1 MEQDK
6 TKILSDLYAIR
17 ATMSVV
23 AMNDDSS
30 EAEKLG
36 IRETNDEIEKEKSL
50 IVQKKHDT
58 EVQLNSMRYTTHI
71 ANRKKDL
78 DEAQEKLQNAKK
90 DFEYK
95 RKQKEEQYKESRH
108 SFKHYF
114 TFVPG
119 KVWGIYCGV
128 DAGIWLLLYIIMIIA
143 GTIGTTIFF
152 IVVFALPTPIVLFII
167 HPIVYLYYW
176 SDKVYEYKKYEQE
189 SYYPSKEKL
198 EECQKDVENLE
209 NEIVQYKA
217 AISRGEHYVTVDDAK
232 QVEAEL
238 SVQEKACQRDV
249 MQLEN
254 EIPPHESIIKIMAL
268 LSYGTIESAKK
279 AYPLIDFRDWENVDL
294 LIYYFETGRADDMKE
309 ALQLVDRQR
318 QTDQIAR
325 AIAMASAAICSTINS
340 SIARLGS
347 ALAESFSV
355 LSRQMARQHAEMMY
369 QMERQAEAQGEMFEA
384 QNRELRGLREQAAAE
399 MSMQVSAQAMNQAL
413 LEKISVS
420 SKHLAEQMDR
430 QMREVHRFFWRE
442 CCPPP
447 YPPPRE
453 GA

>member
-6 TKILSDLYAIR
+6 TKLLSDLYAIR

-78 DEAQEKLQNAKK
+78 DEAQEKLQNAQK

-167 HPIVYLYYW
+167 HPIVYLYYRRK
-176 SDKVYEYKKYEQE
+176 KVYEYESYKREHYDPSKDKLEKCQKEVDQLEDGIKRAKTAILNGEVYMTPDDARRVEGELAEQE
-189 SYYPSKEKL
+189 QIY
-198 EECQKDVENLE
+198 Q
-209 NEIVQYKA
+209 A
-217 AISRGEHYVTVDDAK
+217 
-232 QVEAEL
+232 
-238 SVQEKACQRDV
+238 
-249 MQLEN
+249 
-254 EIPPHESIIKIMAL
+254 IIKRLEDQILPHKNAIKEIAIC
-268 LSYGTIESAKK
+268 SQGIIESATK

-294 LIYYFETGRADDMKE
+294 IIYYFETGRADDMKE

-318 QTDQIAR
+318 QTDEIVD
-325 AIAMASAAICSTINS
+325 AIEMASKSICKTFKNTMGW
-340 SIARLGS
+340 LGS
-347 ALAESFSV
+347 SLAQSFSV
-355 LSRQMARQHAEMMY
+355 LSRQMAQQHAELMAG
-369 QMERQAEAQGEMFEA
+369 MEQQAEAQREMSEA

-420 SKHLAEQMDR
+420 SLDLAEKMAR
-430 QMREVHRFFWRE
+430 QMREV
-442 CCPPP
+442 
-447 YPPPRE
+447 Y
-453 GA
+453 GLY